1 MKLLNRNKEE
11 ITGSAPRLD
20 TVLMVEEFIE
30 EHNGDYNQIELFRN
44 LPKKMMWRTFKIIL
58 AYLESNHKII
68 INKDGTITW
77 IWNPKLVER
86 YILRKDLEPKI
97 KRL

>member
-1 MKLLNRNKEE
+1 MMLKFDKKEFM
-11 ITGSAPRLD
+11 GSAPRLN

-30 EHNGDYNQIELFRN
+30 QNSGEYNQIELFRN

-58 AYLESNHKII
+58 AYLLSLNKIA

-77 IWNPKLVER
+77 IWNPRLVEK
-86 YILRKDLEPKI
+86 YLKRKDLDVKI
-97 KRL
+97 

>member
-1 MKLLNRNKEE
+1 MILTTRNKESFE
-11 ITGSAPRLD
+11 ASSPRLD

-30 EHNGDYNQIELFRN
+30 KHSGKYNQMGLFRN

-58 AYLESNHKII
+58 YYLENLHKIV

-77 IWNPKLVER
+77 IWNPALIKKYLNN
-86 YILRKDLEPKI
+86 KDLDIKI
-97 KRL
+97 

>member
-1 MKLLNRNKEE
+1 MKLKLKNEKSFEA
-11 ITGSAPRLD
+11 SAPRLD

-30 EHNGDYNQIELFRN
+30 KHNGEYTQIKLFKK

-58 AYLESNHKII
+58 YYLENLHKIV

-77 IWNPKLVER
+77 IWNP
-86 YILRKDLEPKI
+86 ILIEKYLKNKNLNIDI
-97 KRL
+97 

>member
-1 MKLLNRNKEE
+1 MELLTKNKDC
-11 ITGSAPRLD
+11 IISRAPRLD

-30 EHNGDYNQIELFRN
+30 KNSEKYNQIELFRS

-58 AYLESNHKII
+58 AYLEKNNKII

-77 IWNPKLVER
+77 IWNPALVEK
-86 YILRKDLEPKI
+86 YLKRKDLEI
-97 KRL
+97 KVK